1 MPTPPCTTPRPGW
14 AWTSGPEGA
23 GAALTPLVLV
33 PGLLCDE
40 RLWRHQAGGLADL
53 AGPVL
58 VPDVTG
64 EDTVA
69 GMARGILEAAPER
82 FALAGLS
89 MGGYVSL
96 EVMRQAPGRVEA
108 LALLDTSARPDTP
121 EQTEARL
128 ALVELARGGRFDEVW
143 QGLLPKIVHP
153 DRVEDPEIR
162 STVREMAHAVGPEGF
177 ERQERAIIGRPD
189 SRPDLP
195 NISCPTLVLCG
206 RDDALTP
213 PHLHEELAEGIPRAC
228 LIQIDHCGH
237 LSTLERPEAVTRAMW
252 GWFETLADRPAGDAY
267 PGLQGP

>member
-1 MPTPPCTTPRPGW
+1 M
-14 AWTSGPEGA
+14 
-23 GAALTPLVLV
+23 

-53 AGPVL
+53 AGRIL

-64 EDTVA
+64 EDSVT
-69 GMARGILEAAPER
+69 GMARAVLEAAPPQR

-96 EVMRQAPGRVEA
+96 EVVRQAPGRVEA

-128 ALVELARGGRFDEVW
+128 ALVGLARAGRFDEVW
-143 QGLLPKIVHP
+143 QGLLPKVVHP
-153 DRVEDPEIR
+153 DRVDEPGLR
-162 STVREMAHAVGPEGF
+162 SAVREMARAVGPEGF

-189 SRPDLP
+189 SRGDLP

-213 PHLHEELAEGIPRAC
+213 PHLHQELAEGIPGAR
-228 LIQIDHCGH
+228 LHQIDHCGH
-237 LSTLERPEAVTRAMW
+237 LSTLERPETVTGAMRAW
-252 GWFETLADRPAGDAY
+252 LEALANRPAGDAY
-267 PGLQGP
+267 QGP

>member
-1 MPTPPCTTPRPGW
+1 MTPP
-14 AWTSGPEGA
+14 A
-23 GAALTPLVLV
+23 LVLV

-40 RLWRHQAGGLADL
+40 RLWRHQAGSLADL
-53 AGPVL
+53 IGRVL

-82 FALAGLS
+82 FSLAGLS
-89 MGGYVSL
+89 MGGYVAL
-96 EVMRQAPGRVEA
+96 EVMRQAPDRVEA

-128 ALVELARGGRFDEVW
+128 ALIGLAQDGRFDEVW
-143 QGLLPKIVHP
+143 RSLLPKVVHP

-162 STVREMAHAVGPEGF
+162 STVREMAHAVGPGGF

-189 SRPDLP
+189 SRGDLP
-195 NISCPTLVLCG
+195 GISCPVLVLCG

-213 PHLHEELAEGIPRAC
+213 PHLHEEIADGIPGAR
-228 LIQIDHCGH
+228 LRQIDRCGH
-237 LSTLERPEAVTRAMW
+237 LSTLERPEAVTRAMRAW
-252 GWFETLADRPAGDAY
+252 LETPADRTAEEG
-267 PGLQGP
+267 

>member
-1 MPTPPCTTPRPGW
+1 MTT
-14 AWTSGPEGA
+14 
-23 GAALTPLVLV
+23 LILV
-33 PGLLCDE
+33 PGLLCDR
-40 RLWRHQAGGLADL
+40 RLWRHQAEGLADL

-64 EDTVA
+64 EDSVA
-69 GMARGILEAAPER
+69 GMARGVLEAAPER

-96 EVMRQAPGRVEA
+96 EVVRRAPERVES

-128 ALVELARGGRFDEVW
+128 ALVGLARSGRFDEVW
-143 QGLLPKIVHP
+143 RLLLPRIVHP

-189 SRPDLP
+189 SRGGLP
-195 NISCPTLVLCG
+195 AISCPTLVLCG
-206 RDDALTP
+206 KDDALTP
-213 PHLHEELAEGIPRAC
+213 PHLHEELAEGIRSARLC
-228 LIQIDHCGH
+228 QIDDCGH
-237 LSTLERPEAVTRAMW
+237 LSTLERPEAVTRAMRAW
-252 GWFETLADRPAGDAY
+252 LRNFADRPAADAY
-267 PGLQGP
+267 QGL

>member
-1 MPTPPCTTPRPGW
+1 
-14 AWTSGPEGA
+14 
-23 GAALTPLVLV
+23 LTPLVLV

-53 AGPVL
+53 AGRIL

-64 EDTVA
+64 EDAVA
-69 GMARGILEAAPER
+69 GLARGILEAAPER

-96 EVMRQAPGRVEA
+96 EVMRQA
-108 LALLDTSARPDTP
+108 
-121 EQTEARL
+121 
-128 ALVELARGGRFDEVW
+128 LVGLARAGRFDEVW
-143 QGLLPKIVHP
+143 QTLLPKVVHP
-153 DRVEDPEIR
+153 DRVGEPGLR
-162 STVREMAHAVGPEGF
+162 SAVREMAHAVGPEGF

-213 PHLHEELAEGIPRAC
+213 PHLHEELAEGIPGAQ
-228 LIQIDHCGH
+228 LHQIDHCGH
-237 LSTLERPEAVTRAMW
+237 LSTLERPEAVTRAMRAW
-252 GWFETLADRPAGDAY
+252 LEALANRPAEDAY
-267 PGLQGP
+267 QGS

>member
-1 MPTPPCTTPRPGW
+1 M
-14 AWTSGPEGA
+14 
-23 GAALTPLVLV
+23 

-40 RLWRHQAGGLADL
+40 RLWRHQAGSLRDL
-53 AGPVL
+53 AGRIL

-96 EVMRQAPGRVEA
+96 EIMRQAPGRVEA

-128 ALVELARGGRFDEVW
+128 ALIELARGGRFDEVW
-143 QGLLPKIVHP
+143 QRLLPKVVHP
-153 DRVEDPEIR
+153 DRAGEPGLR
-162 STVREMAHAVGPEGF
+162 SAIREMAHAVGPEGF

-195 NISCPTLVLCG
+195 AISCPTLVLCG

-213 PHLHEELAEGIPRAC
+213 PRLHEELADGIPRAH
-228 LIQIDHCGH
+228 LHQIDHCGH
-237 LSTLERPEAVTRAMW
+237 LSTLERPEAVTRAMRAW
-252 GWFETLADRPAGDAY
+252 LKALANRPAEDAY
-267 PGLQGP
+267 QGP